1 MSMDRIVVA
10 GASLGG
16 LRAAEAVRHEG
27 FVGDLI
33 VVGAEQHFPPYD
45 RPPLSKE
52 ILKGEWEADRG
63 RLKVIEHLNADLVLG
78 RRIVR
83 LHHARSEVELDDGS
97 RIGFDGLVI
106 ATGAAPRMLPS
117 IDVTTPGVFVLRTYD
132 ESVALREALAHS
144 PKVAIIGAGWIGCE
158 VAATCRGY
166 GLEVTVVEYFP
177 QPLERTLG
185 PVMGAWAAE
194 VHRSRGVDLRLGVGV
209 KGVTGEG
216 SVERVELEDGSSI
229 EADVV
234 VLAIGVVPETGW
246 LEGND
251 FDLDNGVLCDETLRV
266 LGTDNVVAVGD
277 VARWPNAMFGRVMRV
292 EHWSNAVEQA
302 SVAAHTLVH
311 GAELAKP
318 YVAVPYVWSDQ
329 YDLKIQYV
337 GTAGTFHSVL
347 EGSLEADKFVVGYE
361 SDGVLVG
368 ALCVNSPAR
377 MIRYKR
383 FIATHPQVEN
393 ISANLP

>member
-16 LRAAEAVRHEG
+16 LRTAEALRHEG
-27 FVGDLI
+27 FVGELI
-33 VVGAEQHFPPYD
+33 VIGAEHHFPPYD
-45 RPPLSKE
+45 RPPFSKE

-63 RLKVIEHLNADLVLG
+63 RLKVIEHLNAELVLG
-78 RRIVR
+78 RRIVK
-83 LHHARSEVELDDGS
+83 LHHALSEVELDDGT
-97 RIGFDGLVI
+97 RISFDGLVI
-106 ATGAAPRMLPS
+106 ATGASPRMLPS
-117 IDVTTPGVFVLRTYD
+117 IDASTPGVFVLRTYD
-132 ESVALREALAHS
+132 ESVALREALAKS

-166 GLEVTVVEYFP
+166 GLDVTVIEYFP

-185 PVMGAWAAE
+185 PVMGEWAAG
-194 VHRSRGVDLRLGVGV
+194 VHRSHGVDLRLGVGV
-209 KGVTGEG
+209 KGISGQG
-216 SVERVELEDGSSI
+216 AVERVELDDGSFV

-234 VLAIGVVPETGW
+234 VLAIGVAPETSW

-251 FDLDNGVLCDETLRV
+251 FDLANGVLCDETLLV
-266 LGTDNVVAVGD
+266 KGADNVVAVGD
-277 VARWPNAMFGRVMRV
+277 VVRWPNGMFNKVMRV

-302 SVAAHTLVH
+302 SVAAHTLLH
-311 GAELAKP
+311 GPSEAKP

-337 GTAGTFHSVL
+337 GTAGAFHSVF
-347 EGSLEADKFVVGYE
+347 EGSIEDNKFVAGYEADGI
-361 SDGVLVG
+361 LVG

-377 MIRYKR
+377 MIKYKR
-383 FIATHPQVEN
+383 FISTHPQIEN
-393 ISANLP
+393 ILANLP

>member
-16 LRAAEAVRHEG
+16 LRTAEALRHEG
-27 FVGDLI
+27 FAGELI
-33 VVGAEQHFPPYD
+33 VIGAEHHFPPYD
-45 RPPLSKE
+45 RPPFSKE

-63 RLKVIEHLNADLVLG
+63 RLKVIEHLNAELVLG
-78 RRIVR
+78 RRIVK
-83 LHHARSEVELDDGS
+83 LHHALSEVELDDGS
-97 RIGFDGLVI
+97 RISFDGLVI
-106 ATGAAPRMLPS
+106 ATGASPRMLAS
-117 IDVTTPGVFVLRTYD
+117 IDASTPGVFVLRTYD
-132 ESVALREALAHS
+132 ESVALREALAKS

-166 GLEVTVVEYFP
+166 GLDVTLIEYFP

-185 PVMGAWAAE
+185 PVMGEWAAE
-194 VHRSRGVDLRLGVGV
+194 VHRRHGVDLRLGVGV
-209 KGVTGEG
+209 KGISGQG
-216 SVERVELEDGSSI
+216 AVERVELEDGSFV

-234 VLAIGVVPETGW
+234 VLAVGVAPETSW

-251 FDLDNGVLCDETLRV
+251 FDLENGVLCDETLLV
-266 LGTDNVVAVGD
+266 KGANNVVAVGD
-277 VARWPNAMFGRVMRV
+277 VVRWPNAMFNKVMRV

-302 SVAAHTLVH
+302 SVAAHTLLH
-311 GAELAKP
+311 GPSEAKS

-337 GTAGTFHSVL
+337 GTAGAFHSVF
-347 EGSLEADKFVVGYE
+347 EGSIEDNKFVAGYEADGM
-361 SDGVLVG
+361 LVG

-377 MIRYKR
+377 MIKYKR
-383 FIATHPQVEN
+383 FISTHPQIED